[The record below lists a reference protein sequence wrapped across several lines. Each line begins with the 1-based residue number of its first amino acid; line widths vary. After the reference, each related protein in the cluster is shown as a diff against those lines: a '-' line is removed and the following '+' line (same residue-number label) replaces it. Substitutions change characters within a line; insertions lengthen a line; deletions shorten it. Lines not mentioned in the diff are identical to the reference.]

1 MNEEQIRDLF
11 REMHGEAV
19 PADSLA
25 RVRMKVA
32 ARTRQAG
39 RWKMA
44 GWVMACALA
53 LFAAMLLES
62 GVTIRK
68 AIVPAVVN
76 RLQAREEALPLLPAR
91 EPLRPA
97 VVRVRRRPRP
107 EPAVQTVSIRIETA
121 DPDVVIW
128 LVGN

>member
-1 MNEEQIRDLF
+1 MNEDQIRDLF
-11 REMHGEAV
+11 REMRDEVV

-25 RVRMKVA
+25 RLRMRVSE
-32 ARTRQAG
+32 RTRHGA
-39 RWKMA
+39 RWKVA
-44 GWVMACALA
+44 GWVMACAAA

-62 GVTIRK
+62 GVTLRK
-68 AIVPAVVN
+68 AIVPAVAS
-76 RLQAREEALPLLPAR
+76 RLQAPEQPLPLFPAR

-97 VVRVRRRPRP
+97 VRRMRATPRP
-107 EPAVQTVSIRIETA
+107 QPLVQTVSIRIETS